1 MQLGAFS
8 GSILTF
14 CEWVARLAYLNVLW
28 IFFTL
33 SGFVIFG
40 FFPATIA
47 MLATLRQFLIKN
59 HPHVFKTFWHYYK
72 KEFLGSNKLGL
83 IIVVI
88 GFILYMNINFLQ
100 SNSNEGSSL
109 LFYSSMIMSCMYFLI
124 ICYTFASFVEFEQP
138 LGIHL
143 KNALLITIYSP
154 IPSLFI
160 IFGFVAV
167 YFAVTTISGVGFFFS
182 VSLLGLVVLSS
193 ANLAYKRI
201 ARKQEQLGSR
211 LGN

>member
-1 MQLGAFS
+1 MKLGAFS

-14 CEWVARLAYLNVLW
+14 CEWVARLAYLNLLW
-28 IFFTL
+28 ILFTL
-33 SGFVIFG
+33 CGFVIFG

-59 HPHVFKTFWHYYK
+59 HPPVFKTFWHYYK

-83 IIVVI
+83 IIVGI
-88 GFILYMNINFLQ
+88 GFILFMNINFLQ
-100 SNSNEGSSL
+100 SASNEGSSL

-124 ICYTFASFVEFEQP
+124 ICYTLASFVEFEQP
-138 LGIHL
+138 LGTHL

-154 IPSLFI
+154 IPSLLI

-167 YFAVTTISGVGFFFS
+167 YFAVTTISGIGFFFS

-201 ARKQEQLGSR
+201 ASKQEQLSSR
-211 LGN
+211 VGG